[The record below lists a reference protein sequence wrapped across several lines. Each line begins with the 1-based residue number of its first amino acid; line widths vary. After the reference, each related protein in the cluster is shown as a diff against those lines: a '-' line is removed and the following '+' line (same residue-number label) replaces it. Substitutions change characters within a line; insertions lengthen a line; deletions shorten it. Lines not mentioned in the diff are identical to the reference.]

1 MNIAA
6 RALAALAAISFF
18 TGCGITFLDYR
29 RTHEALA
36 PSPRLIV
43 GRVIAVDP
51 ARGYAFVE
59 LSVDAPPTASAEGGE
74 LIVRTSDLTETSRL
88 RASRQLRVRTLGTQ
102 ILSGT
107 PSIGEEVV
115 WVAPAMQ

>member
-6 RALAALAAISFF
+6 RALVALAAISFF
-18 TGCGITFLDYR
+18 QGCSITLPDYR
-29 RTHEALA
+29 RTNEALA

-59 LSVDAPPTASAEGGE
+59 LAVDTPPTASAEGSE
-74 LIVRTSDLTETSRL
+74 LVVRTADLKETARL
-88 RASRQLRVRTLGTQ
+88 RASRQLRVRTLGTH
-102 ILSGT
+102 IVSGT
-107 PSIGEEVV
+107 PTIGEEVV

>member
-6 RALAALAAISFF
+6 RAFIALAAISFLG
-18 TGCGITFLDYR
+18 GCNITLPDYR
-29 RTHEALA
+29 RTNEALA

-43 GRVIAVDP
+43 GRVVAVDP

-59 LSVDAPPTASAEGGE
+59 ISADAPPTASAEGSE
-74 LIVRTSDLTETSRL
+74 LVVRTADLKETARL
-88 RASRQLRVRTLGTQ
+88 RASRELRVRTLGTH

-107 PSIGEEVV
+107 PNIGEEVV